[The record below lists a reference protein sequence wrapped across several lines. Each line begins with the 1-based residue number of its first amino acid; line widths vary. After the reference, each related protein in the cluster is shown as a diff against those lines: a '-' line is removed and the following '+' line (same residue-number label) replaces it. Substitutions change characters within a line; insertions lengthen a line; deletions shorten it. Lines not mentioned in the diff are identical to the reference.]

1 VYYSIGLVG
10 TYHLHVGLRQQQS
23 MPLPGSPFK
32 LQVVAGP
39 AHASGTGIPAGITLP
54 LRGSVGHEDSQGC
67 CMVLPVCDRM
77 GNRCTEGGAKVV
89 CSCASPHVQSSCDDI
104 GDGSYKLGW
113 RSEVSGTFSV
123 HVSISDEQI
132 RGSPFKIKF
141 VSELPVLAK
150 TKASGTGLEKTTAG
164 ELAKI
169 RLEMFDQFSNVALV
183 DESSTT
189 FGLTLVP
196 RQLDRDEKARAWRED
211 ASYPHTAAWVG
222 DIFEMSYEPRHAGEM
237 DLFVWCHRETVSMME
252 RTAST
257 ETTTCTAAR
266 QALPGS
272 PFHISCAAGTAHVA
286 GSQIDGFFSE
296 LLSSVEVNKKAVGG
310 AQTVET
316 PVTDGLLQAGDAIV
330 LRPSICD
337 AFGNSAAAGE
347 GDQLAVMIVDEH
359 GVRTALDPLAH
370 VYGGLTTYEARYQP
384 TSQGKYHVEVSLGG
398 IAVRGSPMAFD
409 VTPGNP
415 DVTKSKCTLPE
426 GPLFAAFGGTT
437 FTYDVVIRAID
448 KYGNECTRGGAV
460 ISARLGGPNIPQGQD
475 TNVPVEDCNN
485 GTYLLHLAL
494 KGPADV
500 KLAITVSGRKRLGG
514 DSAEAAEFPP
524 INLSFISR
532 AAFLAKEERLASK
545 AAQVTDVYKEDE
557 PQSAA
562 ESWTAD
568 TTSREPG
575 WAAGALA
582 AAGKDIAKV
591 FAKKKVAD
599 VLVGEGAKRAAR
611 CAQGSSKTD

>member
-1 VYYSIGLVG
+1 
-10 TYHLHVGLRQQQS
+10 
-23 MPLPGSPFK
+23 M
-32 LQVVAGP
+32 
-39 AHASGTGIPAGITLP
+39 
-54 LRGSVGHEDSQGC
+54 
-67 CMVLPVCDRM
+67 
-77 GNRCTEGGAKVV
+77 
-89 CSCASPHVQSSCDDI
+89 
-104 GDGSYKLGW
+104 
-113 RSEVSGTFSV
+113 
-123 HVSISDEQI
+123 
-132 RGSPFKIKF
+132 
-141 VSELPVLAK
+141 
-150 TKASGTGLEKTTAG
+150 
-164 ELAKI
+164 
-169 RLEMFDQFSNVALV
+169 
-183 DESSTT
+183 
-189 FGLTLVP
+189 
-196 RQLDRDEKARAWRED
+196 
-211 ASYPHTAAWVG
+211 
-222 DIFEMSYEPRHAGEM
+222 
-237 DLFVWCHRETVSMME
+237 
-252 RTAST
+252 
-257 ETTTCTAAR
+257 
-266 QALPGS
+266 
-272 PFHISCAAGTAHVA
+272 
-286 GSQIDGFFSE
+286 
-296 LLSSVEVNKKAVGG
+296 
-310 AQTVET
+310 
-316 PVTDGLLQAGDAIV
+316 
-330 LRPSICD
+330 
-337 AFGNSAAAGE
+337 
-347 GDQLAVMIVDEH
+347 
-359 GVRTALDPLAH
+359 
-370 VYGGLTTYEARYQP
+370 YGGLTTYEARYQP